1 MHIVR
6 RDTSAGYY
14 SSSLWVPKSCVN
26 ADSIRAAL
34 TLPVKKGKNGESFVF
49 AWSETPDH
57 LVVPRKFFQLSNFGT
72 SFPVFDVRP
81 QTYERVNYTSHVV
94 LDALHPEQSYQRE
107 SLAAMLAAEGG
118 VLQLNCGKGK
128 TVIAIQLIAS
138 IGGPAIII
146 VDTTQL
152 IGQWV
157 EELERWITVPGGVGI
172 VQGRNSKH
180 WDRHVVVTTYA
191 TLAAISE
198 DLPAEVVNKFSTVIF
213 EEAHHLGAETYIR
226 SAGLFPGRRYGLTA
240 TPERADGLT
249 QLYMSYLGPVLYRD
263 LRTELQA
270 HAVFFETEFT
280 VDMSDAA
287 QSAEVLDSSKEL
299 HYGKLCAALGRKK
312 DRLRLIVDEIKKAE
326 AAGRQLLVLS
336 TSKEELINLF
346 CMYLDETMLYSDV
359 PVPTPTELGL
369 TVAPVELS
377 PRMYKEL
384 TRRRAKLFGTLQKSP
399 PAKRA
404 GLQHALGVIER
415 QFMAHE
421 SAKKIQEAYQTRQLA
436 FLRNLLARAADN
448 GTSPAGLLIHDVKL
462 SVRMDMLKNRNVVF
476 AIKRFGQE
484 ALNKKTLDTV
494 VVMNPVGQENM
505 LYQIIGRILRKS
517 DGKKQPIALFV
528 EDNVGMIRGMCQK
541 LRKFFRNRAQEDGG
555 PVEITR
561 RSPEARNN
569 LWKDFECSTPASR
582 S

>member
-1 MHIVR
+1 MRISIAPGSRSGSVAMVLTR
-6 RDTSAGYY
+6 PATGEVSRSI
-14 SSSLWVPKSCVN
+14 SRPN
-26 ADSIRAAL
+26 AS
-34 TLPVKKGKNGESFVF
+34 
-49 AWSETPDH
+49 
-57 LVVPRKFFQLSNFGT
+57 
-72 SFPVFDVRP
+72 
-81 QTYERVNYTSHVV
+81 
-94 LDALHPEQSYQRE
+94 
-107 SLAAMLAAEGG
+107 
-118 VLQLNCGKGK
+118 
-128 TVIAIQLIAS
+128 
-138 IGGPAIII
+138 
-146 VDTTQL
+146 
-152 IGQWV
+152 
-157 EELERWITVPGGVGI
+157 
-172 VQGRNSKH
+172 
-180 WDRHVVVTTYA
+180 
-191 TLAAISE
+191 
-198 DLPAEVVNKFSTVIF
+198 
-213 EEAHHLGAETYIR
+213 
-226 SAGLFPGRRYGLTA
+226 
-240 TPERADGLT
+240 
-249 QLYMSYLGPVLYRD
+249 
-263 LRTELQA
+263 
-270 HAVFFETEFT
+270 
-280 VDMSDAA
+280 
-287 QSAEVLDSSKEL
+287 
-299 HYGKLCAALGRKK
+299 
-312 DRLRLIVDEIKKAE
+312 LIVAGDFDPAKIK
-326 AAGRQLLVLS
+326 
-336 TSKEELINLF
+336 
-346 CMYLDETMLYSDV
+346 
-359 PVPTPTELGL
+359 PV
-369 TVAPVELS
+369 V
-377 PRMYKEL
+377 
-384 TRRRAKLFGTLQKSP
+384 AKLFGTLQKSP